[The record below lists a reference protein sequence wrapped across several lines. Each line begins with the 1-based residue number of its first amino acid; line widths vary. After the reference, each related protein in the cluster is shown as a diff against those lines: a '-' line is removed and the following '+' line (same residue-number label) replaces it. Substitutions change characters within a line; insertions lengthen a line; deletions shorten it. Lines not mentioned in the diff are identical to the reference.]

1 MTEETTAPAGGG
13 VPWHLWVVG
22 LLSLLWNGF
31 GAYLY
36 VMTQTQGAEF
46 LRSMG
51 SSQASIDWQASM
63 PAWMNALWAIG
74 VWGGV
79 LGAVLLLVRRRWA
92 MHAFLASLLAMLVS
106 LVASLTLFDG
116 MEIYTSSELIQTAV
130 VTFLAIGFLIYA
142 RAMTKRG
149 VLR

>member
-1 MTEETTAPAGGG
+1 MTDNAMKMTTST
-13 VPWHLWVVG
+13 PWHLWLVG
-22 LLSLLWNGF
+22 SLALLWNGF
-31 GAYLY
+31 GGYLY

-46 LRSMG
+46 LRTMG
-51 SSQASIDWQASM
+51 STQQAIDWQASM

-79 LGAVLLLVRRRWA
+79 LGAVLLLMRMKWA

-106 LVASLTLFDG
+106 LVASLTMFDG
-116 MEIYTSSELIQTAV
+116 MEIYTMAELVQTAV
-130 VTFLAIGFLIYA
+130 VTFLAIGFLLYS
-142 RAMTKRG
+142 RAMANRG